1 MFTLNAIAFAAIIIS
16 ILLIVYPLT
25 NPESKTFH
33 LNAKNAVKNAFFVS
47 LTPLLLFVS
56 EGQMDTS
63 ANLKWFDFGLT
74 NLSLTT
80 QFDKYSILFIPVA
93 LLVTWSILEFSTW
106 YIHIDPNIGGFFKY
120 LLIFLLAI
128 ITLVSAGNLLLLFM
142 GWEGVGIISFLLI
155 GWYHARSNAAAAAL
169 QAVLYN
175 RIGDIGFL
183 LTFCWLIKNAQSVE
197 LPFILSIHPSTILL
211 VGFIAA
217 AASKSAQ
224 FGLHPWLASAI
235 EGPTPVSALL
245 HSSTIVVAGIFL
257 LIRIHPLLSQN
268 QTALTICLCLGAI
281 STFFAATSAL
291 VQNDIKKIIAY
302 STSSQL
308 GLIIVAIGLNF
319 PYLAFFHICTH
330 AFFKAILF
338 LCSGLIIH
346 SINDEQDIR
355 KIGGLQQALPITTTC
370 LSIGSFALMGI
381 PFLAGFY
388 SKDAIIEAAST
399 SYANSIALT
408 LTLIAT
414 AFTAVYSMRLI
425 YFASILYPR
434 TNPVLL
440 YDENDARVLNSLTRL
455 AVGSVLAGLL
465 ISNIT
470 FPNHP
475 ITHTMPTFIKLTALI
490 ITLLAFAI
498 AYDLAKTFWTTPPTN
513 YAASKKYDPLFY
525 NQIVHRSSSD
535 IVLNS
540 AGQIITHLI
549 ESILLKKFGPD
560 HIEKTQLQPIKV
572 TRISQTGLIKTYLS
586 ILFITLISA
595 LTILQLVRS
604 PLTCTL
610 VPPLRLQIEL
620 ATTPTHQRTKLTL
633 HHIINF
639 QSPTIHHELSPIRLR
654 NTKVLCPHA
663 LFVYPKKPTA
673 ENYTR

>member
-1 MFTLNAIAFAAIIIS
+1 MFTLNAMAFAAMIIS

-25 NPESKTFH
+25 SPESKTFH

-47 LTPLLLFVS
+47 LVPLLLFVS

-106 YIHIDPNIGGFFKY
+106 YMHIDPNIGGFFKY
-120 LLIFLLAI
+120 LLIFLLAM

-142 GWEGVGIISFLLI
+142 GWEGVGIMSFLLI

-183 LTFCWLIKNAQSVE
+183 LTFCWLMKNAQSVE
-197 LPFILSIHPSTILL
+197 LPFILSMYPSTILL
-211 VGFIAA
+211 IGFIAA

-224 FGLHPWLASAI
+224 FGLHPWLASAM

-245 HSSTIVVAGIFL
+245 HSSTMVVAGIFL

-281 STFFAATSAL
+281 STFFAATCAL
-291 VQNDIKKIIAY
+291 AQNDIKKIIAY

-308 GLIIVAIGLNF
+308 GLMMVAIGLNF

-330 AFFKAILF
+330 AFFKAMLF

-355 KIGGLQQALPITTTC
+355 KMGGLQQALPMTTTC

-399 SYANSIALT
+399 SYANSMALT

-425 YFASILYPR
+425 YFASMLYPR

-440 YDENDARVLNSLTRL
+440 YDESDTRVLNSLTRL

-470 FPNHP
+470 LPNHP
-475 ITHTMPTFIKLTALI
+475 ITHTMPTYMKLTALI

-513 YAASKKYDPLFY
+513 YAMSKKYDPLFY
-525 NQIVHRSSSD
+525 NQIVHRTSSD
-535 IVLNS
+535 IILNS

-549 ESILLKKFGPD
+549 ESILLKKCGPD

-595 LTILQLVRS
+595 LTI
-604 PLTCTL
+604 
-610 VPPLRLQIEL
+610 
-620 ATTPTHQRTKLTL
+620 
-633 HHIINF
+633 
-639 QSPTIHHELSPIRLR
+639 
-654 NTKVLCPHA
+654 
-663 LFVYPKKPTA
+663 
-673 ENYTR
+673 